1 MKKLI
6 FAAFA
11 AGAMVLAGCTKV
23 EVKDVEQG
31 HRV

>member
-23 EVKDVEQG
+23 EVILKIYKL
-31 HRV
+31 